1 MTHPVLVT
9 IKNKRNMEQ
18 KTLNDLIVGDKVM
31 FVDLL
36 KPEKCHGYAVI
47 SKITDNLIICG
58 RGTIRINKHD
68 GYVLKSKLGGSYS
81 VIAKPMTKEDKL
93 AYDYNATITECML
106 SLQQFH
112 YNRQLTESE
121 KAVIE
126 SLCHRIE
133 NRLK

>member
-1 MTHPVLVT
+1 
-9 IKNKRNMEQ
+9 MEP
-18 KTLNDLIVGDKVM
+18 KTLNDLKVGDNVM
-31 FVDLL
+31 FVDLF

-47 SKITDNLIICG
+47 SEITNDLIICG
-58 RGTIRINKHD
+58 HDTIHINRHN
-68 GYVLKSKLGGSYS
+68 GCVSKSKLGGSYN

-133 NRLK
+133 SRLK

>member
-1 MTHPVLVT
+1 MKMYNWLD
-9 IKNKRNMEQ
+9 K
-18 KTLNDLIVGDKVM
+18 LNNLKVGDNVM
-31 FVDLL
+31 FVDLF
-36 KPEKCHGYAVI
+36 KPEKYHGYAVI
-47 SKITDNLIICG
+47 SEITDDLIICG
-58 RGTIRINKHD
+58 HGTIHINRHN
-68 GYVLKSKLGGSYS
+68 GCVSKSKLGGFYN

-133 NRLK
+133 SRLK

>member
-9 IKNKRNMEQ
+9 IKSKRNMEHY
-18 KTLNDLIVGDKVM
+18 DLSNLKVGDNVM
-31 FVDLL
+31 FVDLF
-36 KPEKCHGYAVI
+36 KPENCHGYAVI
-47 SKITDNLIICG
+47 SEITDDLIICG
-58 RGTIRINKHD
+58 HGTIRINKHD
-68 GYVLKSKLGGSYS
+68 GYVLKSKLGGSYN

-93 AYDYNATITECML
+93 AYDYNATITECLL

-133 NRLK
+133 SRLK

>member
-1 MTHPVLVT
+1 MTQIVLVT
-9 IKNKRNMEQ
+9 IKSKQNMEQ
-18 KTLNDLIVGDKVM
+18 ETLNNLKVGDNIM
-31 FVDLL
+31 FVD
-36 KPEKCHGYAVI
+36 PFEPGKCHGYAVI
-47 SKITDNLIICG
+47 SEITDNLIICG
-58 RGTIRINKHD
+58 HGTIRINKHD
-68 GYVLKSKLGGSYS
+68 GHVLKSKLGGSYS

-93 AYDYNATITECML
+93 AYDYNATITECVL

-133 NRLK
+133 SRLK

>member
-1 MTHPVLVT
+1 MTQIVLVT
-9 IKNKRNMEQ
+9 IKSKQNMEQ
-18 KTLNDLIVGDKVM
+18 ETLNNLKVGDNIM
-31 FVDLL
+31 FVD
-36 KPEKCHGYAVI
+36 PFEPGKCHGYAVI
-47 SKITDNLIICG
+47 SEITDNLIICG
-58 RGTIRINKHD
+58 HGTIRINKHD
-68 GYVLKSKLGGSYS
+68 GHVLKSKLGSSYS

-93 AYDYNATITECML
+93 AYDYNATITECVL

-133 NRLK
+133 SRLK

>member
-1 MTHPVLVT
+1 MTQIVLVT
-9 IKNKRNMEQ
+9 IKSKQNMEQ
-18 KTLNDLIVGDKVM
+18 ERLNNLKVGDNIM
-31 FVDLL
+31 FVDPFE
-36 KPEKCHGYAVI
+36 PEKCHGYAVI
-47 SKITDNLIICG
+47 SEITDNLIICG
-58 RGTIRINKHD
+58 HGTIRINKHD
-68 GYVLKSKLGGSYS
+68 GYVLKSKLDGSYS

-133 NRLK
+133 SRLK

>member
-1 MTHPVLVT
+1 MTQIVLVT
-9 IKNKRNMEQ
+9 IKSKQNMEQ
-18 KTLNDLIVGDKVM
+18 ERLNNLKVGDNIM
-31 FVDLL
+31 FVDPFE
-36 KPEKCHGYAVI
+36 PEKCHGYAVI
-47 SKITDNLIICG
+47 SEITDNLIICG
-58 RGTIRINKHD
+58 HGTIRINKHD

-133 NRLK
+133 SRLK

>member
-1 MTHPVLVT
+1 MKMYDWLD
-9 IKNKRNMEQ
+9 K
-18 KTLNDLIVGDKVM
+18 LNDLKVGDNVM
-31 FVDLL
+31 FVDLF

-47 SKITDNLIICG
+47 SEITDDLIICG
-58 RGTIRINKHD
+58 HGTIHINRHN
-68 GYVLKSKLGGSYS
+68 GCVSKSKLGSSYN

-93 AYDYNATITECML
+93 AYDYNTTITECML

-133 NRLK
+133 SRLK